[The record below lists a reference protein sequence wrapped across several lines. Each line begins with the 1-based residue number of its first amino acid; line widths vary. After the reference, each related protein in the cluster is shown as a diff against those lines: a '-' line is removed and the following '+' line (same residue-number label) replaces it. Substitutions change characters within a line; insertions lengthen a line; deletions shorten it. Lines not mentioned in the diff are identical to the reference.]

1 MKALVSTLF
10 LIVAVLA
17 TVAVAA
23 PALTR
28 LLGALVPLVLVAGI
42 VAAVLR
48 LIWAYTRRW

>member
-1 MKALVSTLF
+1 MKHLVSALF
-10 LIVAVLA
+10 LVVVMVVGL
-17 TVAVAA
+17 TVAA

-28 LLGALVPLVLVAGI
+28 LMGALVPLVLVAGI